1 MKRRRTPGWE
11 DYGWGDIGP
20 GMEDECRLCR
30 GPVYPEEG
38 FAAGLRCYLCAA
50 AERQA
55 KKYGLTIWRVNAIL
69 RAQGDACAICGES
82 PGDAAIEGPSYWQ
95 IDHDHTC
102 CSGCARCVRGLLCM
116 PCNARGVAWYENL
129 DEARRDWPRMN
140 AYLSDPPAHR
150 PEAQVQWLDLGRVR
164 GREGSSSAAASD
176 AFTTAM
182 DRHQP
187 SPSPEQ

>member
-1 MKRRRTPGWE
+1 MTSGLAWRTSAASVEGRSTRRRASPL
-11 DYGWGDIGP
+11 D
-20 GMEDECRLCR
+20 
-30 GPVYPEEG
+30 
-38 FAAGLRCYLCAA
+38 CAA
-50 AERQA
+50 TCAPPPSGRP